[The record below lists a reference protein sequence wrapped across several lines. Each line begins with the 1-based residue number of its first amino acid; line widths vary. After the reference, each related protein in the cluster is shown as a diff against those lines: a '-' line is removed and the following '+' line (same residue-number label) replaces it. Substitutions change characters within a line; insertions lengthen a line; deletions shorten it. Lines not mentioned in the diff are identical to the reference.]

1 MTGRETQEARI
12 AEAETMWF
20 CAADGYSPANTA
32 RWCDLGCGSDF
43 NRMIGVPTRLIRKV
57 VAAELEA
64 VTARETRANEAL
76 TAARRERDE
85 VYAVNAAAAND
96 RARALEATIEE
107 IVALC
112 EPDRIPLPLLNSRI
126 LRVIRTASAAGASDE

>member
-12 AEAETMWF
+12 AAREKLARIAEGDMDYALYPDEA
-20 CAADGYSPANTA
+20 AA
-32 RWCDLGCGSDF
+32 L
-43 NRMIGVPTRLIRKV
+43 
-57 VAAELEA
+57 AAELEA